1 MQKMKKQQYVSP
13 AAEIIELAVRE
24 GVLAASQTDTGGLLG
39 PLDGSLG
46 DFDWESVNSL
56 TMGGGLL

>member
-1 MQKMKKQQYVSP
+1 MKKQMYVSP
-13 AAEIIELAVRE
+13 LAEIIELAVRE
-24 GVLAASQTDTGGLLG
+24 GVLTASQTDTGGLLG

-56 TMGGGLL
+56 TMGGDLL